1 MGICYSDL
9 FFGLRKGE
17 ALALTKA
24 DIDFK
29 TKLPKISEN
38 TAKPV
43 ESTEMQEFELNFN
56 PFKTLE
62 DFNLRTDIFA
72 DLNIKNI
79 EDLGKQGILIFKN
92 SA

>member
-1 MGICYSDL
+1 MLELKIQIRIL
-9 FFGLRKGE
+9 QTLI
-17 ALALTKA
+17 L
-24 DIDFK
+24 IFK

-79 EDLGKQGILIFKN
+79 ED
-92 SA
+92 